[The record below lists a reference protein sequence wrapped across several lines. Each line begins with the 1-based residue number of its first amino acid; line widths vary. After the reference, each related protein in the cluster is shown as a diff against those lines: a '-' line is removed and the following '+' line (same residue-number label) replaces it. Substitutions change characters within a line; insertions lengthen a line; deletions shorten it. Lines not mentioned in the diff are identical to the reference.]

1 MNLYPQSYKESMLR
15 VNENYVNG
23 NLKGTYNLAHWGN
36 RCYMYN
42 PLLDDSGKCNTCTYV
57 VNYNYAELEKL
68 NCAFIFS
75 AFELQS
81 SHLLLID
88 KVSNK
93 QRKIFV
99 YQLQ

>member
-42 PLLDDSGKCNTCTYV
+42 PSLENKNKAFYD
-57 VNYNYAELEKL
+57 VNYNFGELRKL